1 MISSLNFI
9 KNFLSSNDI
18 KATST
23 FTKNISEVKL
33 FSYSKT
39 PKRIWIKLYFKVNY

>member
-18 KATST
+18 KTAST
-23 FTKNISEVKL
+23 FTRIFPEVKL

-39 PKRIWIKLYFKVNY
+39 PKKDMNKTLFQK